1 MSWST
6 CYSGSNNI
14 HFNFPPIMEDGRNY
28 SSYQP
33 DAIINNKIQLH
44 ESIQTNWEY
53 RQYLQQNALNI
64 MKYNSSEYC
73 YDLGLPNHTNNN
85 NTPST
90 NVPHKF
96 KSIYDTN
103 KPGYGYCNSDLK
115 TPYLS
120 REQLNSRLIAPAINV
135 KQHK

>member
-44 ESIQTNWEY
+44 ENIQTNWEY

-85 NTPST
+85 HNMSSPKK
-90 NVPHKF
+90 NVH
-96 KSIYDTN
+96 
-103 KPGYGYCNSDLK
+103 
-115 TPYLS
+115 
-120 REQLNSRLIAPAINV
+120 V
-135 KQHK
+135 

>member
-44 ESIQTNWEY
+44 ENIQTNWEY

-73 YDLGLPNHTNNN
+73 YDLGLPNHTNSN